1 MASKKLVFHASF
13 VLFLWLKAT
22 GSDRSDELK
31 GLSDHRHVGR
41 DLCLCAEPVTKCKS
55 VLLSVRVT

>member
-22 GSDRSDELK
+22 GRRLPK
-31 GLSDHRHVGR
+31 
-41 DLCLCAEPVTKCKS
+41 LCR
-55 VLLSVRVT
+55 VLLMSRLGDKRAECQNGLVKRLMSV

>member
-31 GLSDHRHVGR
+31 GLSDHRHVTW
-41 DLCLCAEPVTKCKS
+41 L
-55 VLLSVRVT
+55 